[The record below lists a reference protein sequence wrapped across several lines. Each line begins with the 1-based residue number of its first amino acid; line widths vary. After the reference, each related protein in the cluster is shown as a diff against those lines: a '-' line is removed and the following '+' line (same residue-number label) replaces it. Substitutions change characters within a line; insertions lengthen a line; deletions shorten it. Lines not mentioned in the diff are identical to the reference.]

1 MGSGDQGLWLQSGL
15 TSRLRTDGPLA
26 YTAVVHSL
34 YTMEIEKLSLQ
45 PAYRVL
51 SEALRQRIVR
61 GDAPEASAL
70 PTEGELAISFGV
82 HRSTV
87 REGLRQLE
95 QDGLVKRVGKKL
107 IVTIPSHQSLAHT
120 AQQALRMHQV
130 TYRDVWEVASTL
142 EPMCAQLAAE
152 RITEAELAALQANL
166 DLTEKMVL
174 DGQLPVSQTIEFQ
187 SLVAEAT
194 HNQALLLA
202 RAPVSMLMRAGY
214 ATIAPALPQSGSR
227 LLDAHKHVFAALQ
240 RHDAQ
245 DAVAW
250 TRKHLADH
258 KRGLEYA
265 GLNMDLPIPD
275 PA

>member
-1 MGSGDQGLWLQSGL
+1 
-15 TSRLRTDGPLA
+15 
-26 YTAVVHSL
+26 
-34 YTMEIEKLSLQ
+34 MEIEKLTLQ

-51 SEALRQRIVR
+51 SDALRRSIVR
-61 GDAPEASAL
+61 GEAPEDSAL
-70 PTEGELAISFGV
+70 PTETELAASFGV

-107 IVTIPSHQSLAHT
+107 IVTIPSHQNLAN
-120 AQQALRMHQV
+120 AAEQALRMHQV

-152 RITEAELAALQANL
+152 RISEEELASLKANL
-166 DLTEKMVL
+166 DKTEQLVM
-174 DGQLPVSQTIEFQ
+174 DGHSPVKQTIEFQ

-202 RAPVSMLMRAGY
+202 RAPVSMLMLAGY

-227 LLDAHKHVFAALQ
+227 LLDAHRHVFEALQ
-240 RHDAQ
+240 QHDVDA
-245 DAVAW
+245 AVAW
-250 TRKHLADH
+250 TRKHLMDH
-258 KRGLEYA
+258 RRGLEFA
-265 GLNMDLPIPD
+265 GLNMDHPIPHI
-275 PA
+275 

>member
-1 MGSGDQGLWLQSGL
+1 
-15 TSRLRTDGPLA
+15 
-26 YTAVVHSL
+26 
-34 YTMEIEKLSLQ
+34 MEIEKLTLQ

-51 SEALRQRIVR
+51 SDALRRRIVR
-61 GDAPEASAL
+61 GDVPEDSAL
-70 PTEGELAISFGV
+70 PTETELATSFGV

-107 IVTIPSHQSLAHT
+107 IVTIPSHQNLAN
-120 AQQALRMHQV
+120 AAEQALRMHQV

-152 RITEAELAALQANL
+152 RISEVELAALKANL
-166 DLTEKMVL
+166 DKTE
-174 DGQLPVSQTIEFQ
+174 QLVIGGHSPVNQTIEFQ

-202 RAPVSMLMRAGY
+202 RAPVSMLMLAGY

-227 LLDAHKHVFAALQ
+227 LLDAHRHVFEALQ
-240 RHDAQ
+240 QHDAES
-245 DAVAW
+245 AVAW
-250 TRKHLADH
+250 TRKHLMDH
-258 KRGLEYA
+258 RRGLEFA
-265 GLNMDLPIPD
+265 GLNMDQPIPHV
-275 PA
+275 